1 MTSLLDLCE
10 QYFGARDFY
19 EVLKI
24 PRTAND
30 KQVKKAYHQ
39 LSLLVHPDRVE
50 EDIKAEA
57 TEKFKVL
64 GRIHSILSDNEKRKI
79 YDQSGQY
86 DEESE
91 EIMMRNWADY
101 WKSLFKKIS
110 VEDINNYEKNYKGSD
125 IEINDLKRAYM
136 DSKGDM
142 DYILETVP
150 FTNCDD
156 EPRLHNIIQGLI
168 EKGEVPEYKAFTQEN
183 DKKKQRRK
191 RKWAKEAQEAERLN
205 KMLKIENEENAA
217 ANNLALAIQNCN
229 EARASQSDKFFDS
242 LIDKYA
248 NMAKKSTTKKKNMS
262 VKTAKSSKTSKS
274 SKSPKKTKRKA

>member
-1 MTSLLDLCE
+1 MASLLDLCE

-50 EDIKAEA
+50 EDVKAEA

-91 EIMMRNWADY
+91 EVMMQNWSDY
-101 WKSLFKKIS
+101 WKSLFKKIT
-110 VEDINNYEKNYKGSD
+110 VEDINNYEKNYKGSE
-125 IEINDLKRAYM
+125 IEIKDLKRAYM
-136 DSKGDM
+136 DSEGDM
-142 DYILETVP
+142 DYIFETVP

-156 EPRLHNIIQGLI
+156 EPRLHDIIQGLI
-168 EKGEVPEYKAFTQEN
+168 EKGEVPEFKAFTEESE
-183 DKKKQRRK
+183 KKKLRRK
-191 RKWAKEAQEAERLN
+191 RKWAKEAKEAERLE

-217 ANNLALAIQNCN
+217 ANNLALAIQSRN
-229 EARASQSDKFFDS
+229 EARASQSDKFFDA

-248 NMAKKSTTKKKNMS
+248 KKAEKTTRKKSTPARAAKTTKITKKTKKK
-262 VKTAKSSKTSKS
+262 A
-274 SKSPKKTKRKA
+274 

>member
-1 MTSLLDLCE
+1 MASLLDLCD

-50 EDIKAEA
+50 DEIKAEA

-64 GRIHSILSDNEKRKI
+64 GRIHSILSDTEKRKI

-91 EIMMRNWADY
+91 EVMMRNWADY
-101 WKSLFKKIS
+101 WKTLFKKIT
-110 VEDINNYEKNYKGSD
+110 VEDINNYEKNYKGSE
-125 IEINDLKRAYM
+125 IEIKDLKRAYT

-156 EPRLHNIIQGLI
+156 EPRLHDIIQSLI
-168 EKGEVPEYKAFTQEN
+168 ENGEVPEYKDFTQES
-183 DKKKQRRK
+183 DKKKLRRK
-191 RKWAKEAQEAERLN
+191 RKWAKEAEEAERLD

-217 ANNLALAIQNCN
+217 ANNLALALQSRN

-248 NMAKKSTTKKKNMS
+248 KKVQKSTKKKPS
-262 VKTAKSSKTSKS
+262 PAKTAKITKPTNKA
-274 SKSPKKTKRKA
+274 KKKA

>member
-1 MTSLLDLCE
+1 MASLLDLCD

-24 PRTAND
+24 PKTAND

-50 EDIKAEA
+50 EEIKTEA

-64 GRIHSILSDNEKRKI
+64 GRIYSILSDSEKRKV
-79 YDQSGQY
+79 YDQSGEY

-91 EIMMRNWADY
+91 EVMLRNWADY
-101 WKSLFKKIS
+101 WRSLFKKIT
-110 VEDINNYEKNYKGSD
+110 VEDINNYKSTYTGSE
-125 IEINDLKRAYM
+125 IEVKDLKRAYM

-142 DYILETVP
+142 DYILEAVP

-156 EPRLHNIIQGLI
+156 EPRIQTIILDLI
-168 EKGEVPEYKAFTQEN
+168 EKGEVPEYKAFTQESE
-183 DKKKQRRK
+183 KKKQRRR
-191 RKWAKEAQEAERLN
+191 RKWAQEAEEAARLEQ
-205 KMLKIENEENAA
+205 MRKIEEDEENAA
-217 ANNLALAIQNCN
+217 ANDLALAIQSRN

-248 NMAKKSTTKKKNMS
+248 KKAKDSKKSFVIKK
-262 VKTAKSSKTSKS
+262 
-274 SKSPKKTKRKA
+274 KSPKVTRPTKRSKKA

>member
-1 MTSLLDLCE
+1 MASLLDLCE

-24 PRTAND
+24 SRTAND

-50 EDIKAEA
+50 EDIKTEA

-91 EIMMRNWADY
+91 EVMMRNWADY
-101 WKSLFKKIS
+101 WKTLFKKIT
-110 VEDINNYEKNYKGSD
+110 VEDINNYEKNYKGSET
-125 IEINDLKRAYM
+125 EIKDLKRAYM
-136 DSKGDM
+136 DSEGDM
-142 DYILETVP
+142 DYILESVP

-156 EPRLHNIIQGLI
+156 EPRLHNIIQNLI
-168 EKGEVPEYKAFTQEN
+168 DKGEVPEYTAFTQEN

-191 RKWAKEAQEAERLN
+191 RKWAKEAQEAERLE

-217 ANNLALAIQNCN
+217 ANNLALVIQSRN

-248 NMAKKSTTKKKNMS
+248 KKAEKATKKKSTPARTSKTTKKTKKK
-262 VKTAKSSKTSKS
+262 A
-274 SKSPKKTKRKA
+274 

>member
-39 LSLLVHPDRVE
+39 LSLLIHPDRVE
-50 EDIKAEA
+50 ENIKAEA

-79 YDQSGQY
+79 YDQSGEY

-91 EIMMRNWADY
+91 EVMMRNWADY

-110 VEDINNYEKNYKGSD
+110 VEDINNYEKNYKGSEV
-125 IEINDLKRAYM
+125 EIKDLKRAYM

-150 FTNCDD
+150 FANCED
-156 EPRLHNIIQGLI
+156 EPRLHDIIEGLI

-191 RKWAKEAQEAERLN
+191 RKWAKEAQEAERLE

-217 ANNLALAIQNCN
+217 ANNLALAIQSRN
-229 EARASQSDKFFDS
+229 EARASQSDNFFDS

-248 NMAKKSTTKKKNMS
+248 KMSEKSTKKKRS
-262 VKTAKSSKTSKS
+262 PARAAKTVKSTR
-274 SKSPKKTKRKA
+274 KTKKKV